1 MRLYGTRSVKS
12 FKEKKQEEQEITLL
26 QSRAAV
32 NQPNYAILEK
42 LRIEMMKLRE
52 KDLAIN
58 PIGTLMVE
66 DDLPA
71 HSGTNLSI
79 VDL

>member
-1 MRLYGTRSVKS
+1 MKS

-42 LRIEMMKLRE
+42 LRAEMMKLRE

-58 PIGTLMVE
+58 PIGKLVVE